1 MREVRLGG
9 HLQGQQQRIAREV
22 HPRQQFF
29 PNGLHHRGT
38 AGLEAQNIERLLRQ
52 MPHVL
57 AYQIGGV
64 EALNLLQLRCQ
75 RLLRFWSQ
83 CVLEP
88 GV

>member
-1 MREVRLGG
+1 
-9 HLQGQQQRIAREV
+9 
-22 HPRQQFF
+22 
-29 PNGLHHRGT
+29 
-38 AGLEAQNIERLLRQ
+38 